1 MSGEGGASRGDGD
14 GEGSE
19 VDMMEVLPP
28 PSHLSQL
35 RLLFRGSSRLFFRGS
50 SMGLFLLAKGS
61 EVGLGCGMGSVLASL
76 VAALT
81 FISAKVIVPCVLVV
95 ALGVDTFLEGTG
107 ELTDDLR
114 EAAGLPREVFL
125 LRLLL
130 RSMTT
135 LSGDGSKTMSATLG
149 DSVSLKAKF
158 CLHFSCLFT
167 FIC

>member
-19 VDMMEVLPP
+19 VDMMEFLPP

-81 FISAKVIVPCVLVV
+81 FISAKVIVPCVLVATAFAAV
-95 ALGVDTFLEGTG
+95 GVEDTFLEGTG

-125 LRLLL
+125 LR
-130 RSMTT
+130 
-135 LSGDGSKTMSATLG
+135 G
-149 DSVSLKAKF
+149 VI
-158 CLHFSCLFT
+158 H
-167 FIC
+167 I